1 MAVYK
6 RGYERYAGP
15 RTSRWTR
22 LMAMPRFAWRRL
34 FEQRL
39 IVIALIVSLF
49 WPALCALFIYVSN
62 HSELW
67 AGLDQGFAE
76 LLDINARFFLIF
88 LSWQSAFAI
97 IVASLAGP
105 GLIAPDLANNALP
118 LYFSRPMT
126 RWEYVLSRLFVLV
139 ALLSMFTWVP
149 GLALFAMQTGMA
161 GTGWAWTHLNI
172 AAVIVAGSLGWILM
186 VSLVALASSAWVKW
200 RMVASAVV
208 LGFFFI
214 SAGVAQMINA
224 ISVSSSGH
232 IVNPTFLMVTLWRFG
247 LGLDETAAEAARRG
261 PSPAAAATALV
272 ILLGLLV
279 WILERKLRAVEV
291 VK

>member
-6 RGYERYAGP
+6 RGYERYSGP
-15 RTSRWTR
+15 RTGRFTR

-49 WPALCALFIYVSN
+49 WPAMCALFIYVSN

-67 AGLDQGFAE
+67 EGLGAGGLSQ
-76 LLDINARFFLIF
+76 LLNINANFFFVF
-88 LSWQSAFAI
+88 LGWQATFAM
-97 IVASLAGP
+97 IVAALAGP
-105 GLIAPDLANNALP
+105 GLIAPDLSNNALP

-139 ALLSMFTWVP
+139 GLLSMFTWVP
-149 GLALFAMQTGMA
+149 GLALFFMQTGMA
-161 GTGWAWTHLNI
+161 GVDWAWANLNI
-172 AAVIVAGSLGWILM
+172 AAVLVAGGLGWILL

-200 RMVASAVV
+200 RMVAGAVV

-214 SAGVAQMINA
+214 SAGVAQMVKA
-224 ISVSSSGH
+224 IFRSDTSQ
-232 IVNPTFLMVTLWRFG
+232 IFNPAVLMLTLWRSG
-247 LGLDETAAEAARRG
+247 LGLPAVPG
-261 PSPAAAATALV
+261 PSPAAAAGALA
-272 ILLGLLV
+272 ILFALLV
-279 WILERKLRAVEV
+279 LVLERKLRAVEV